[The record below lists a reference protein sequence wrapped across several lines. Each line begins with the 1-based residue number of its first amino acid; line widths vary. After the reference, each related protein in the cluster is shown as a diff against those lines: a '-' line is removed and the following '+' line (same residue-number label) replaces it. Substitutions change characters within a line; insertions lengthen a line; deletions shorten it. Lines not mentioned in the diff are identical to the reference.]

1 MYLDFMVINEPNPLD
16 PAWLHRHDELL
27 ECINLLFPEV
37 LWMIPSNWCSW
48 RAEVDISLELDSNSH
63 GEAPE

>member
-37 LWMIPSNWCSW
+37 L
-48 RAEVDISLELDSNSH
+48 
-63 GEAPE
+63 